1 MKIFRSQ
8 NYGSQSGYLHDTPV
22 NQFLID
28 PISTWLCGLVYS
40 EIFKIGH
47 DIEIKEFPYLL
58 AATRLLSSIIYNSV
72 ADKNENNI
80 SRFFRDYIMPPA
92 LAAGVGYIYGLSVD
106 QNLALTA
113 AMITGISELL
123 TDVIEYRLE
132 RRFKK

>member
-1 MKIFRSQ
+1 MKIF
-8 NYGSQSGYLHDTPV
+8 GSQSYENQGGYLHDTPV

-28 PISTWLCGLVYS
+28 PISTWLLGLAYLKIL
-40 EIFKIGH
+40 EIGH

-58 AATRLLSSIIYNSV
+58 AATRFLSSIIYNSIT
-72 ADKNENNI
+72 DKNENKI

-92 LAAGVGYIYGLSVD
+92 LATGVGYIYGLSTD
-106 QNLALTA
+106 QNLALA
-113 AMITGISELL
+113 AAIITVVSELL